1 MAISMFFGTPII
13 EGNYGQFDFPVS
25 SIEMEV
31 KITIYLEEGGELLF
45 DNYKPD
51 KRFCRFLYGYWKG
64 VIDIESDSEEGYR
77 FSNDQHSRRLFAERM
92 RKGYSSIM
100 ISAPTCFAIKQNGD
114 RLKISEEQCKSIL
127 VENMRANPSL
137 KIEQLEKVGYT

>member
-31 KITIYLEEGGELLF
+31 KITINLEEGGELIF
-45 DNYKPD
+45 GDVKPD
-51 KRFCRFLYGYWKG
+51 KRFCSFLYGYWQG
-64 VIDIESDSEEGYR
+64 VINIESDPEEGYR
-77 FSNDQHSRRLFAERM
+77 ISNDQHSRRLLAEHI
-92 RKGYSSIM
+92 RKGYSSIK

-114 RLKISEEQCKSIL
+114 ELKISEEQCKHIL

-137 KIEQLEKVGYT
+137 EIKQLEKVGYT